1 MSRAFSLSLLR
12 ATTCPTPRGG
22 YVVPNWS
29 WPDSMASCQA
39 HTGTIVPLSGGR
51 GRGCG
56 AAFHT
61 LFLSFHLQR
70 ILPGAGLWLL
80 TVTHSLH
87 LPAVSVSCPCLS
99 PAPPSVPTKQQVS
112 LQYLHTYFVL
122 SLCFGWYTTCILSP
136 LFSCKPFISQLTG
149 PFLVS

>member
-99 PAPPSVPTKQQVS
+99 PAPHLSQQS
-112 LQYLHTYFVL
+112 STFPCSIHTYFVL
-122 SLCFGWYTTCILSP
+122 SLCFGWYTTCILST